1 MKHNQL
7 IFGLVLVPALLISG
21 CSGTTVSLGR
31 APQAASAAAN
41 PTSSAK
47 VLEVSAPAANS
58 KVQLPAASE
67 PALAAYEGTLEQI
80 YEQVGPS
87 VVNIQVVSGGS
98 STSSRR
104 FPGAQQGVQE
114 ALGSGFVWDQ
124 QGHIVT
130 NNHVVS
136 GANQIT
142 VTFSDGTEVD
152 AKLVG
157 ADANSDLAVIQVDV
171 AADRLHPVTLTD
183 SSQVKVGQM
192 AIAIGN
198 PFGLSGTMTEGIIS
212 ALSRSLPVGETSQSG
227 ATYSI
232 PDIIQTDAA
241 INPGNSGGV
250 LVDSQGQVVGVT
262 SAIQSSTD
270 SNSGIGFV
278 IPSNIVNRVVP
289 SLIKTGKYDHPWI
302 GITGTAMNS
311 DLAKAMNLDA
321 NQKGVL
327 VIETASNGP
336 AEKAGLKGSQVQ
348 NSASGQIPVGGDII
362 TAVDGHAVDSS
373 DDLTSY
379 LYSNAQVG
387 QAITLTVLRDGKEMQ
402 VQVTLGVLPNQ

>member
-1 MKHNQL
+1 
-7 IFGLVLVPALLISG
+7 
-21 CSGTTVSLGR
+21 
-31 APQAASAAAN
+31 
-41 PTSSAK
+41 
-47 VLEVSAPAANS
+47 
-58 KVQLPAASE
+58 
-67 PALAAYEGTLEQI
+67 
-80 YEQVGPS
+80 
-87 VVNIQVVSGGS
+87 
-98 STSSRR
+98 
-104 FPGAQQGVQE
+104 
-114 ALGSGFVWDQ
+114 
-124 QGHIVT
+124 
-130 NNHVVS
+130 
-136 GANQIT
+136 
-142 VTFSDGTEVD
+142 
-152 AKLVG
+152 
-157 ADANSDLAVIQVDV
+157 
-171 AADRLHPVTLTD
+171 
-183 SSQVKVGQM
+183 
-192 AIAIGN
+192 
-198 PFGLSGTMTEGIIS
+198 MTEGIIS